1 VDMRILL
8 VKLSAIGDVV
18 QALPVLAA
26 LRSRYPDAHLSWM
39 VGEAA
44 SDLLLS
50 HPLLDHVIVFPR
62 RHFGTLSSNPRD
74 WPRLMEEAGGFLR
87 RLRSQEYDVV
97 IDLQGLLKSGILAW
111 LSKGVCRLGFAGGR
125 EFSSVFLNRRLP
137 PYDPDE
143 HAVLRY
149 LRLAA
154 ALDAPVQ
161 EPEFPLGVG
170 SAETEKVGC
179 LLRDAGAGARPV
191 LCLNPGAAWT
201 SKQWTAQG
209 FAAVTDIS
217 FRRWNMFSVV
227 LGGVGDRNLARE
239 IARLAGSPV
248 LDLAG
253 RTDLRTLAA
262 VYQRATVVVS
272 TDTGPMHLAAAAGA
286 PVVALFGPTAP
297 WRTGPFGRGNQ
308 VIRLGLSCSPCFRR
322 RCRDP
327 RCMVGI
333 TPDQVIEAVGKAVGG

>member
-1 VDMRILL
+1 MRILL

-18 QALPVLAA
+18 QTLPVLAA
-26 LRSRYPDAHLSWM
+26 LRRRYPDAHLSWM

-44 SDLLLS
+44 SDLLSS
-50 HPLLDHVIVFPR
+50 HPLLDQVIVFPR
-62 RHFGTLSSNPRD
+62 RHFGKLSSSPRD
-74 WPRLMEEAGGFLR
+74 WPRLIDEAGGFLR

-97 IDLQGLLKSGILAW
+97 MDLQGLLKSGILAR
-111 LSKGVCRLGFAGGR
+111 LSKGECRLGFAGGR
-125 EFSSVFLNRRLP
+125 ELSSVFLNRRLP
-137 PYDPDE
+137 PYDADE

-170 SAETEKVGC
+170 RAETEKVGC
-179 LLRDAGAGARPV
+179 LLRDAGSGSRPI
-191 LCLNPGAAWT
+191 LCLNPGATWA
-201 SKQWTAQG
+201 SKHWTAEG
-209 FAAVTDIS
+209 FAAVADIC

-227 LGGVGDRNLARE
+227 LGGAVDRDLTRD
-239 IARLAGSPV
+239 IARLARSPV

-262 VYQRATVVVS
+262 VYQRARVVVS

-297 WRTGPFGRGNQ
+297 WRTGPFGRMNQ
-308 VIRLGLSCSPCFRR
+308 VIRLGLSCSPCLRR

-327 RCMVGI
+327 RCMAGI
-333 TPDQVIEAVGKAVGG
+333 TPHQVIEAIGKAVDG